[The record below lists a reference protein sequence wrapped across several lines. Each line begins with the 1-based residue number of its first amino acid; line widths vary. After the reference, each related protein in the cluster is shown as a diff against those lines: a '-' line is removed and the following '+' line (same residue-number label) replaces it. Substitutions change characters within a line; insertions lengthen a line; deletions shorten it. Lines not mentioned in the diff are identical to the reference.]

1 MILKQWNFCVQRKY
15 NSAQEEA
22 KMDKFK
28 GIFPALLTPFD
39 KNDNVNTTV
48 LEEITDYNMKK
59 GVKGFYVGGSTA
71 EAFMLTEE
79 ERIKVMETVNRVAE
93 DKATLIAHVGC
104 ISTAQAIRLAK
115 EAKEMGYDA
124 ISAVAPF
131 YYKFS
136 FEEIKKYYFDIV
148 DAVDLPMLIYN
159 FPAFS
164 GVNLTVDNISEFLM
178 DDRFLGVKHTSND
191 YFALEQFK
199 AAFPDK
205 IVYNGFDEMFMAG
218 LSMGADGAIG
228 STFNLMAE
236 KFIRI
241 QNLFAENKVEEARE
255 VQNEANV
262 IIRAL
267 CKVGVMQGEKAVMD
281 ALGFDMGSA
290 RAPFAPLTE
299 EQKKEL
305 VDTVLPL
312 L

>member
-1 MILKQWNFCVQRKY
+1 MEQ
-15 NSAQEEA
+15 
-22 KMDKFK
+22 KFK

-39 KNDNVNTTV
+39 KNDNVNTKV
-48 LEEITDYNMKK
+48 LEEITEYNIKK
-59 GVKGFYVGGSTA
+59 GVDGFYVGGSTA
-71 EAFMLTEE
+71 EAFLLTDE
-79 ERIKVMETVNRVAE
+79 ERIQVMETVSKVAKGRV
-93 DKATLIAHVGC
+93 TLIAHIGC

-115 EAKEMGYDA
+115 KAKELGYDA
-124 ISAVAPF
+124 ISSVSPF

-136 FEEIKKYYFDIV
+136 FAEIKKYYFDIV

-164 GVNLTVDNISEFLM
+164 GVNLTVDNISEFLS
-178 DDRFLGVKHTSND
+178 DERFLGVKHTSSD

-199 AAFPDK
+199 SAFPDK
-205 IVYNGFDEMFMAG
+205 VVYNGFDEMFMAG
-218 LSMGADGAIG
+218 LAMGADGAIG

-236 KFIRI
+236 KFIKIR
-241 QNLFAENKVEEARE
+241 NLFAENKVEEARA

-267 CKVGVMQGEKAVMD
+267 CKVGVMQGEKAAMD
-281 ALGFDMGSA
+281 ALGFDMGPA
-290 RAPFAPLTE
+290 RAPFGPLTE

-305 VDTVLPL
+305 LDTVLPL